1 MENYKCAICGLE
13 LKIEHKRAFLNHMR
27 THEELFQIVWP
38 IKCGQKNCSKSFT
51 SIKLYSTHLI
61 QHSLELKKDENI
73 KVNNSFV
80 VKTSQSS
87 FHEFDN
93 EQNVH
98 LEKTITELNF
108 AAMEEDKIEPD
119 DSDKSID
126 AIRND
131 IKNKAFKLINHFRAK
146 NQISDVVLNEIIKL
160 FGEFFNDLIYIIK
173 DKTLELFDL
182 NHENEKKL
190 SELSELSEFYDVIVN
205 PFEFLSS
212 IYKQQ
217 NLLEE
222 SGFYIAPKSIN
233 IGKRDDSLMKN
244 GILTVVSKDIT
255 FEYVS
260 IYETLEVLLKNQE
273 FYNSIQLFGANNCI
287 DNNQKYYKSHKLYA
301 NKKNLRIILY
311 YDDLEMCNALGD
323 SAGIYKGGMF
333 YFTVANLTRKHYSN
347 PKNIFLVAVSHS
359 EDLRSFGYNNVLQLI
374 INDIKKL
381 ELTGIRIDQE
391 LFYGSLAQCIG
402 DNLGIHQIFGMPQK

>member
-1 MENYKCAICGLE
+1 
-13 LKIEHKRAFLNHMR
+13 
-27 THEELFQIVWP
+27 
-38 IKCGQKNCSKSFT
+38 
-51 SIKLYSTHLI
+51 
-61 QHSLELKKDENI
+61 
-73 KVNNSFV
+73 
-80 VKTSQSS
+80 
-87 FHEFDN
+87 
-93 EQNVH
+93 
-98 LEKTITELNF
+98 
-108 AAMEEDKIEPD
+108 MEEDKIEPD

-173 DKTLELFDL
+173 DKTSELFDL

-190 SELSELSEFYDVIVN
+190 SELSEFYAVIVN

-287 DNNQKYYKSHKLYA
+287 DNNQKYYKSHKLFA

-323 SAGIYKGGMF
+323 SAGI
-333 YFTVANLTRKHYSN
+333 
-347 PKNIFLVAVSHS
+347 
-359 EDLRSFGYNNVLQLI
+359 
-374 INDIKKL
+374 
-381 ELTGIRIDQE
+381 
-391 LFYGSLAQCIG
+391 
-402 DNLGIHQIFGMPQK
+402 